1 MDQMKT
7 TSMVKK
13 NKNPMKSMAYFLE
26 VYRVFGRGI

>member
-1 MDQMKT
+1 MKT

-13 NKNPMKSMAYFLE
+13 KNPMKSMAYFLE